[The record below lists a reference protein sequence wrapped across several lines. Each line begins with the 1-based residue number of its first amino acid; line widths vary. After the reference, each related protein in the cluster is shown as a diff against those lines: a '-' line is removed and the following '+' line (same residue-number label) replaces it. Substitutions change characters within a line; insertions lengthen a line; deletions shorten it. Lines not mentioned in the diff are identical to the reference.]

1 MTDNERDDPRSAAE
15 GTSSDLTAEE
25 LADYQLGGETGGEI
39 GTESDT
45 GRDPFF
51 VSRKS
56 AAVFKHSL
64 LKSYFPKFAGKA
76 GSTEADKRLVYID
89 THAGPGEYE
98 DGTPGSPLLIAK
110 NVTGMLGASGAAH
123 RDIAC
128 MFVEAR
134 RSHHEH
140 LQTVL
145 KQHMPA
151 ESHWRAR
158 RGKASDHLDEALT
171 FAGNAPLFMF
181 IDPYGLGPTFD
192 EVVRVLKRPRVG
204 RGSKT
209 EILLNF
215 ISMAF
220 SRAGGFLNSDA
231 PTSQQTTTLDRLDLV
246 LGGAWW
252 RDVYLGAPTGGQA
265 VSKLVREYAR
275 RICRA
280 VGQRAQ
286 VGVPQRCEA
295 TLIPV
300 WNTLEQDVP
309 VYWLVHFTFHPHGKW
324 CIAEAAAKANTTWR
338 QTNHQL
344 TLTKRL
350 AREAD
355 TGQEDLFAG
364 ALVPQITEEE
374 HARAEEDLQKRWIG
388 TISENIKGLVG
399 TRPRLDVCR
408 DMDAIFGATLGL
420 ADGKHVR
427 KAWDLL
433 AQQGLVDRRETGKPI
448 EKQSIRRV

>member
-1 MTDNERDDPRSAAE
+1 MTDDERNDPSIAAD
-15 GTSSDLTAEE
+15 GTNDDLTAEE

-39 GTESDT
+39 GTET
-45 GRDPFF
+45 GPGCDPFF
-51 VSRKS
+51 VSKKS

-76 GSTEADKRLVYID
+76 GSTEVDKRLVYVD

-134 RSHHEH
+134 RSHHQH
-140 LQTVL
+140 LKAVL
-145 KQHMPA
+145 TQNMPP
-151 ESHWRAR
+151 EAR
-158 RGKASDHLDEALT
+158 WQARHGKASKHLDEALA
-171 FAGNAPLFMF
+171 FAGDAPLFMF

-192 EVVRVLKRPRVG
+192 EVVRVLKRPRAG

-220 SRAGGFLNSDA
+220 SRAGGFLNTDQ
-231 PTSQQTTTLDRLDLV
+231 PTAQQATTLDRLDLV

-252 RDVYLGAPTGGQA
+252 RDVYLAASIGGQA
-265 VSKLVREYAR
+265 VSKLVSEYAR
-275 RICRA
+275 LVCEA
-280 VGQRAQ
+280 VNKRAQ
-286 VGVPQRCEA
+286 PGIPQRCEA

-300 WNTLEQDVP
+300 WNTLEQDTP
-309 VYWLVHFTFHPHGKW
+309 VYWLVHFTFHPQGKW
-324 CIAEAAAKANTTWR
+324 CIAEAAAKANSTWR
-338 QTNHQL
+338 QANHQL
-344 TLTKRL
+344 ALTKRL

-355 TGQEDLFAG
+355 TGQEDLFSG
-364 ALVPQITEEE
+364 TLVPQITEEE
-374 HARAEEDLQKRWIG
+374 HSRAEEELQKRWIA
-388 TISENIKGLVG
+388 TITENIKRLTQ

-408 DMDAIFGATLGL
+408 DMDVIFGTTLGL
-420 ADGKHVR
+420 ADGKHLR
-427 KAWDLL
+427 RAWDQL
-433 AQQGLVDRRETGKPI
+433 AQQGLVERRETSKPI
-448 EKQSIRRV
+448 EKQSIRRA